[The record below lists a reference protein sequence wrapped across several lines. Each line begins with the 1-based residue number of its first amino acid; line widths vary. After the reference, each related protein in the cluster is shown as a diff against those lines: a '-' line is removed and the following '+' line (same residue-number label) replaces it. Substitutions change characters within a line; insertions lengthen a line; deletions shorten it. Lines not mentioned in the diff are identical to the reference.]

1 MIQSKLIGGDGVV
14 ICGNCGQE
22 NAEGSTFCTQ
32 CNSFLEWTG
41 QRVTTQRPDTAPQS
55 VGPAVPPGPQVVSS
69 STPSQGR
76 PRNPGQAVKTSLS
89 QGVQSV
95 EPGGQV
101 VFTLDVRN
109 VSEVVDELTIEL
121 LGDAAAW
128 AEVQPQSLRLM
139 PDTSGVATIRIRPPR
154 GPQVRSGWVNFGVG
168 IRSKEFPDASVVER
182 GAIDVASF
190 VELAVD
196 LSPRVARGQ
205 RAAAFTVRAR
215 NDGNLPIRLALSAD
229 DPEQAIDFEFTPSP
243 LQVEPGAA
251 KVSSLRARARQ
262 TFWLGTSRS
271 RPFQVTV
278 APSDQPVR
286 TLDGTFIQRG
296 IIPLWLLPL
305 IVGVVAVAI
314 VALLIGGGRPTPTA
328 SPSESNVT
336 PSGPTATASEP
347 TPTPSEPTPT
357 PSEPTPTP
365 SEPTVP
371 PATFG
376 MPILIEPA
384 DGTVFNN
391 FPRTTTVRWN
401 PVADAVAY
409 RVEYQY
415 FDTDWR
421 PWGSADVTTT
431 EHTFEFVGAQ
441 PGRWRVAA
449 IDAAGQLSEFSDWWG
464 FTYTV

>member
-1 MIQSKLIGGDGVV
+1 
-14 ICGNCGQE
+14 
-22 NAEGSTFCTQ
+22 
-32 CNSFLEWTG
+32 
-41 QRVTTQRPDTAPQS
+41 
-55 VGPAVPPGPQVVSS
+55 
-69 STPSQGR
+69 
-76 PRNPGQAVKTSLS
+76 VKTSLS

-109 VSEVVDELTIEL
+109 VSEVVDELTIEV

-205 RAAAFTVRAR
+205 RAAAFAVRAR

-229 DPEQAIDFEFTPSP
+229 DPEQALDFEFTPSP

-251 KVSSLRARARQ
+251 KVSSLKARARQ
-262 TFWLGTSRS
+262 TFWVGTSRS
-271 RPFQVTV
+271 RSFQVTV
-278 APSDQPVR
+278 APNDQPVR

-296 IIPLWLLPL
+296 IIPLWLFPL
-305 IVGVVAVAI
+305 VAGVVAVAV
-314 VALLIGGGRPTPTA
+314 VALLIGGGKP
-328 SPSESNVT
+328 T
-336 PSGPTATASEP
+336 PSGAPTQTASASQP
-347 TPTPSEPTPT
+347 TVTPSEPTVT
-357 PSEPTPTP
+357 PSEPTVTP

-376 MPILIEPA
+376 APVLLSPA

-391 FPRTTTVRWN
+391 FPRTTTVSWN
-401 PVADAVAY
+401 PVTDAVSY
-409 RVEYQY
+409 RVEWQY

-421 PWGSADVTTT
+421 PLGTADVGTTD
-431 EHTFEFVGAQ
+431 HTFEFVGAQ
-441 PGRWRVAA
+441 EGRWRVAA
-449 IDAAGQLSEFSDWWG
+449 IDAAGNVSEFSDWWT
-464 FTYTV
+464 FRYTV